1 MKRLFLLSAFS
12 VVSTFVLSGC
22 DAGCD
27 FRNVQ
32 QGLNN
37 GPEPR
42 CQERKGLQGFGFEA
56 TCKGLNATAVAG
68 GCDKTGAVFG
78 CDLGQGV
85 IDWYYP
91 PKTRENATQ
100 ECGND
105 KVVDP
110 P

>member
-1 MKRLFLLSAFS
+1 MRRIISLAA
-12 VVSTFVLSGC
+12 VSIVSSLVLSGC

-32 QGLNN
+32 AGLNN
-37 GPEPR
+37 GPEDR

-56 TCKGLNATAVAG
+56 TCKSLNATAVPG
-68 GCDKTGAVFG
+68 GCDTTGAVFG

-91 PKTRENATQ
+91 PKTRENAAQ

-105 KVVDP
+105 TVIDP